1 MKMRE
6 ISRAVDKKLQ
16 VNNYWLD
23 ESRLLKTDI
32 INSIFKP
39 FLNVVRS
46 PGFLKKPE
54 YADKKEKYLEENK
67 EYTFT
72 INPLNFEI
80 RTIYGGGEKCIIN
93 PKQAFFID
101 LRFKHQYSNEVETI
115 PLYAVVDDSVNAIY
129 NGYEIIKAGDFSVET
144 IDDTNWWV

>member
-1 MKMRE
+1 MLNWVGDNQPMKMRE
-6 ISRAVDKKLQ
+6 PSRDVDKKLHD
-16 VNNYWLD
+16 NNNWLD

-67 EYTFT
+67 E
-72 INPLNFEI
+72 
-80 RTIYGGGEKCIIN
+80 IYMTSCGRYC
-93 PKQAFFID
+93 P
-101 LRFKHQYSNEVETI
+101 S
-115 PLYAVVDDSVNAIY
+115 S
-129 NGYEIIKAGDFSVET
+129 
-144 IDDTNWWV
+144 